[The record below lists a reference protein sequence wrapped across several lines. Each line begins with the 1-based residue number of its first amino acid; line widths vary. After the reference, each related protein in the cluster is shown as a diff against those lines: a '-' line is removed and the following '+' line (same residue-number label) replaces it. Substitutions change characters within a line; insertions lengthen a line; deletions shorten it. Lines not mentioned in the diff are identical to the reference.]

1 MSRFFVDPSDVTER
15 YIYLSDRG
23 DLHHMKKV
31 LRLSIGDEL
40 DVSDGTAPLCRCSWN
55 GPWW

>member
-31 LRLSIGDEL
+31 LRLSIGD
-40 DVSDGTAPLCRCSWN
+40 
-55 GPWW
+55 